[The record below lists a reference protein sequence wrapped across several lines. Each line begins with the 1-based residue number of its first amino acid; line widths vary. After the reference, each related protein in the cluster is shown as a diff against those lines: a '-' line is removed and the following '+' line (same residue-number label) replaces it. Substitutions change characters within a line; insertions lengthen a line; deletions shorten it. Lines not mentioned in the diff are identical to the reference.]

1 VSIAFFDCF
10 AGASGD
16 MILGA
21 LLDAGLDPAA
31 LRRALGGLGLPGWEL
46 RIERV
51 VKGGLAATHVQ
62 VVASED
68 VHARPY
74 RELAAILDSCALQPQ
89 VKQKAAAILR
99 RLAEVEARLHGESI
113 EQVLLHELGG
123 VDTLVDIAGAV
134 VGIEMLEIR
143 QVFVSALPM
152 GHGTVETRHG
162 PLPLPAPAVVELA
175 RGAPI
180 RSVDLAAELVTPTG
194 AAILTTLANG
204 YVSFPPMTL
213 QRTGCGAGQRELP
226 IPNVLRVLIGTPATK
241 EDAATETLVVLE
253 TNIDDMNPQVYD
265 YVMGRLLEAGALD
278 VWAMPIQMKK
288 NRGGTLL
295 SVLCRHADVGIL
307 RGIVLEETTTLGV
320 REHAVQRHAL
330 PREIVSVETSYG
342 IVRVKIARKE
352 GRLIRAKP
360 EYEDCRELAAAHQV
374 PLLQVYREAE
384 EEAWRQ
390 SMTKDER
397 RTTKE

>member
-1 VSIAFFDCF
+1 
-10 AGASGD
+10 

-21 LLDAGLDPAA
+21 LLDAGLDPDA
-31 LRRALGGLGLPGWEL
+31 LRRELGGLGLPGWDL
-46 RIERV
+46 RIDRV
-51 VKGGLAATHVQ
+51 VKHGLAATQAQ
-62 VVASED
+62 VVVSED
-68 VHARPY
+68 APARPY
-74 RELAAILDSCALQPQ
+74 RELAAMLDSSALHLP
-89 VKQKAAAILR
+89 VKQQAAAILR

-113 EQVLLHELGG
+113 EQVHLHELGG

-134 VGIEMLEIR
+134 VGMEMLKIQ

-204 YVSFPPMTL
+204 YVSFPPMAL
-213 QRTGCGAGQRELP
+213 QRTGSGAGHRDLP
-226 IPNVLRVLIGTPATK
+226 IPNVLRVLIGAPASGEGTT
-241 EDAATETLVVLE
+241 TETLVVLE
-253 TNIDDMNPQVYD
+253 TNIDDMNPQAYD

-278 VWAMPIQMKK
+278 VWATPIQMKK
-288 NRGGTLL
+288 NRGGMLF
-295 SVLCRHADVGIL
+295 SVLCRHDEVGLL

-320 REHAVQRHAL
+320 REYTVQRHAL
-330 PREIVSVETSYG
+330 PREIKNVETSYG
-342 IVRVKIARKE
+342 SVRVKIARKD

-360 EYEDCRELAAAHQV
+360 EYEDCRELAAAHNV

-390 SMTKDER
+390 LTTKDE
-397 RTTKE
+397 